1 MHIEEIILDGFKSY
15 ATRTVVSGF
24 DPRFNAITG
33 LNGSGKSNVLDAICF
48 VLGITNLSQVR
59 AANLQELV
67 YKQGQAGVTKASV
80 TIVFNNQD
88 ARSSPVGYEQYEQIS
103 VARQVVIGGRNKYLI
118 NGHTAQVSQVQNLF
132 HSVQL
137 NVNNPHFLIMQGRI
151 TKVLNMKPPEIL
163 GLIEEAAGT
172 RMYENKKQAALKT
185 MLKKEKKVDEINA
198 ILADEITP
206 TLEKLRAE
214 KTHYLKWAA
223 NNTEMERLARF
234 CVAFDFQKARDALEN
249 TAHTVARMQQAQQD
263 AADQEMQLA
272 AAGDE
277 AAREAAA
284 LQARR
289 EKEMGREFQKLKDDV
304 DKIEKERVKFTTKLA
319 HCQSSVEA
327 QARAEAA
334 GAAQRAEA
342 AQSTAKLAADVAAA
356 RQSVAQ
362 FEARFAAKEA
372 ESKECQRQI
381 QALNAG
387 MEQSGDGDASLSE
400 RLAAKQRELQ
410 ETGTAVKQTNMKLK
424 HLEETIRQ
432 KRQQLQLT
440 KDTTQSL
447 DRERAQTV
455 RELEGM
461 RRSLGEFTDRFDPRE
476 EQRLQDEVKALQL
489 KIVACER
496 EVDDASHGL
505 SSRLD
510 FKYTDPHRNFQ
521 RESVKGVLAKLVE
534 TKHEWSALALEIAAG
549 GKLYQIVVDN
559 EKIAKDILKFGRL
572 MNRVTI
578 IPLNRISRRT
588 VEPYKV
594 QKARQVAAQYGGKV
608 WEAMELIH
616 FDHAVRPAIE
626 YAFGSS
632 IICETSE
639 IAKNVTFHKD
649 IKVRTVT
656 LDGDSYDPA
665 GTLQGGS
672 APSSGAPIL
681 LKLHHLITS
690 TRALGDL
697 RHEYDGVCRALDA
710 MKQDGDRFRKMN
722 QQVELKEHEL
732 RLLDERI
739 ADSAYAQLER
749 FVAESAEQLEEGK
762 ALLVAKN
769 DAVAQLTSEVARLE
783 ADITN
788 MKQSRQSKIGVLE
801 ERFAVS
807 KKELQQLGAQ
817 RKAAEQALSELVLEA
832 ESAEQDLEGADESVA
847 GIQKEIAALR
857 KEEKKLEDK
866 VAEIQRTYT
875 AASSKLEERRSH
887 LNLYDQQLKD
897 LISKQSEL
905 AKQKSLLEIERK
917 KTEHKITRLLKD
929 ESEAK
934 HIVKKLEK
942 AHPWIETEK
951 EFFGREHTDYD
962 FQRRDP
968 ASATRRLLELKE
980 TQGALSKKINKKVMG
995 MIEKAEQEYQG
1006 LMNKRQIIENDKEKI
1021 TSVIKELDTKKNEA
1035 LETTWVKVTKD
1046 FGSIFGTLLPGTTAK
1061 LEPPTNG
1068 TILDGLQV
1076 CVAFGGVWKE
1086 SLTELSGGQRS
1097 LLALSLILSLL
1108 LFKPAPMYILDEV
1121 DAALDLSHTQ
1131 NIGQMIRSH
1140 FSHSQFIVVSLKE
1153 GMFNNANVVFRTKF
1167 VDGVSTVSRTFSL
1180 QNTNVASIPDWVA
1193 ELASPNL
1200 RLCAFGTPVCA
1211 DVSHVAKYPE
1221 FLWCEEVIY

>member
-59 AANLQELV
+59 ANNLQELV

-88 ARSSPVGYEQYEQIS
+88 AKASPVGYEQYEQIS

-163 GLIEEAAGT
+163 GMIEEAAGT
-172 RMYENKKQAALKT
+172 RMYENKKLAALKT
-185 MLKKEKKVDEINA
+185 MTKKEKKVDEINS
-198 ILADEITP
+198 ILANEITP

-223 NNTEMERLARF
+223 NNTEMERIQRF
-234 CVAFDFQKARDALEN
+234 CVAYDYQKAQDALNN
-249 TAHTVARMQQAQQD
+249 TAQHVEKMQQAQRT
-263 AADQEMQLA
+263 AKEQEAQIEQEIEKVEEEV
-272 AAGDE
+272 E
-277 AAREAAA
+277 ALHR
-284 LQARR
+284 QR
-289 EKEMGREFQKLKDDV
+289 EKEMGKEFQQLKNNV
-304 DKIEKERVKFTTKLA
+304 EKISKEVVKFTTKLK
-319 HCQSSVEA
+319 HCKASIEQHTS
-327 QARAEAA
+327 AEA
-334 GAAQRAEA
+334 GMNDQQAETELA
-342 AQSTAKLAADVAAA
+342 MAKLAKDIEKAKGEVNKIEE
-356 RQSVAQ
+356 SYT
-362 FEARFAAKEA
+362 AKEM
-372 ESKECQRQI
+372 ETNDYQRQI

-387 MEQSGDGDASLSE
+387 MDQTGDSDESLSE
-400 RLAAKQRELQ
+400 RLASKQRELQ
-410 ETGTAVKQTNMKLK
+410 ENSTAIKQINLKLK
-424 HLEETIRQ
+424 HMEESIKQ
-432 KRQQLQLT
+432 KRREIEQTSMNNRSMDEERKIKIGELEHMQRKVDQLT
-440 KDTTQSL
+440 NSFNPD
-447 DRERAQTV
+447 DE
-455 RELEGM
+455 RELH
-461 RRSLGEFTDRFDPRE
+461 DRVRK
-476 EQRLQDEVKALQL
+476 LQD
-489 KIVACER
+489 KIARGER
-496 EVDDASHGL
+496 GVDEISSGL

-510 FKYTDPHRNFQ
+510 FKYTDPYRNFN
-521 RESVKGVLAKLVE
+521 RESVLGVLVNLLE

-559 EKIAKDILKFGRL
+559 EKTAKDILKFGRL

-578 IPLNRISRRT
+578 IPLNRISRKT
-588 VEPYKV
+588 VDPRKMD
-594 QKARQVAAQYGGKV
+594 KARDVAQQQGGKV

-616 FDHAVRPAIE
+616 FKPDLLPAMQ

-639 IAKNVTFHKD
+639 LAKNVTFHRD
-649 IKVRTVT
+649 IKVKTVT

-672 APSSGAPIL
+672 APSSGIPIL
-681 LKLHHLITS
+681 LKLHQLINR
-690 TRALGDL
+690 TRELSDM
-697 RHEYDGVCRALDA
+697 RREYQDCSRSLDD
-710 MKQDGDRFRKMN
+710 MKQDSSHFRQLKH
-722 QQVELKEHEL
+722 QIELKEHEL
-732 RLLDERI
+732 HLLDERI
-739 ADSAYAQLER
+739 ADSVFAQLER
-749 FVAESAEQLEEGK
+749 DVAASEEQFVLDKE
-762 ALLVAKN
+762 LLITKKE
-769 DAVAQLTSEVARLE
+769 AVVKLTNEIKILGDDI
-783 ADITN
+783 ADL
-788 MKQSRQSKIGVLE
+788 KESRQSTIVVLEKRFAEAKKETQKIGVHLKT
-801 ERFAVS
+801 A
-807 KKELQQLGAQ
+807 QQ
-817 RKAAEQALSELVLEA
+817 ELSELVLES
-832 ESAEQDLEGADESVA
+832 ESAEQELAGNNENVA
-847 GIQKEIAALR
+847 SIQKELAVLR
-857 KEEKKLEDK
+857 KEEKKMEDRL
-866 VAEIQRTYT
+866 AEIQDTYEK
-875 AASSKLEERRSH
+875 ASKKLEERRSD
-887 LNLYDQQLKD
+887 LTLCDQQLQE
-897 LISKQSEL
+897 LSARQSALSKKRSD
-905 AKQKSLLEIERK
+905 LEIERK
-917 KTEHKITRLLKD
+917 KAEHKISRMTKD
-929 ESEAK
+929 ESDAK
-934 HIVKKLEK
+934 MTVKKLEK
-942 AHPWIETEK
+942 AHPWIATEK

-968 ASATRRLLELKE
+968 LSANRRLLELKE

-1006 LMNKRQIIENDKEKI
+1006 LMNKRHIIENDKEKI
-1021 TSVIKELDTKKNEA
+1021 TSVIKELDAKKNEA
-1035 LETTWVKVTKD
+1035 LQTTWVKVNKD
-1046 FGSIFGTLLPGTTAK
+1046 FGSIFGTLLPGTHAK
-1061 LEPPTNG
+1061 LDPPTNG

-1076 CVAFGGVWKE
+1076 RVSFGGVWKE

-1167 VDGVSTVSRTFSL
+1167 VDGVSTVSRTVPKSR
-1180 QNTNVASIPDWVA
+1180 A
-1193 ELASPNL
+1193 
-1200 RLCAFGTPVCA
+1200 R
-1211 DVSHVAKYPE
+1211 
-1221 FLWCEEVIY
+1221 

>member
-33 LNGSGKSNVLDAICF
+33 LNGSGKSNVLDSICF

-59 AANLQELV
+59 ANNLQELV

-88 ARSSPVGYEQYEQIS
+88 AKASPVGYEQYKQIS

-163 GLIEEAAGT
+163 GMIEEAAGT
-172 RMYENKKQAALKT
+172 RMYENKKLAALKT
-185 MLKKEKKVDEINA
+185 MMKKEKKVDEINN

-223 NNTEMERLARF
+223 NNTEMERLQRF
-234 CVAFDFQKARDALEN
+234 CVAYDYQKAQDALNN
-249 TAHTVARMQQAQQD
+249 TAQHVEKMQQSLKS
-263 AADQEMQLA
+263 AAEQEEQIGQEMEQVENEVDNLHQQR
-272 AAGDE
+272 D
-277 AAREAAA
+277 
-284 LQARR
+284 
-289 EKEMGREFQKLKDDV
+289 KEMGKEFQQLKDNV
-304 DKIEKERVKFTTKLA
+304 ENIGKEVVKFTTKLK
-319 HCQSSVEA
+319 HCKASIEQQVN
-327 QARAEAA
+327 AEA
-334 GAAQRAEA
+334 GMSEQRAETE
-342 AQSTAKLAADVAAA
+342 QGMAKLAKDIEKVKKKVN
-356 RQSVAQ
+356 QV
-362 FEARFAAKEA
+362 EETYT
-372 ESKECQRQI
+372 SKESETNDYQRQI

-387 MEQSGDGDASLSE
+387 MEQSGDSDESLSE
-400 RLAAKQRELQ
+400 RLASKQRELQ
-410 ETGTAVKQTNMKLK
+410 ENSTAIKQIKMKLK
-424 HLEETIRQ
+424 HMEESIKYKRREIEQTHSNNHSMDEERQHKTGELENMRH
-432 KRQQLQLT
+432 KVDQLT
-440 KDTTQSL
+440 S
-447 DRERAQTV
+447 
-455 RELEGM
+455 
-461 RRSLGEFTDRFDPRE
+461 RFNPEE
-476 EQRLQDEVKALQL
+476 EQRLHDRVRGLQD
-489 KIVACER
+489 KIHQCER
-496 EVDDASHGL
+496 EVDEISSGL

-510 FKYTDPHRNFQ
+510 FRYTDPYRNFQ
-521 RESVKGVLAKLVE
+521 RDNVKGVLANLLE
-534 TKHEWSALALEIAAG
+534 TKNEWSALALEIAAG

-559 EKIAKDILKFGRL
+559 EKTAKDILKFGRL

-578 IPLNRISRRT
+578 IPLNRISRKT
-588 VEPYKV
+588 VDPRKMD
-594 QKARQVAAQYGGKV
+594 KARQVAGQQGGKV

-616 FDHAVRPAIE
+616 FKPDLLPAME

-639 IAKNVTFHKD
+639 LAKNVTFHRD

-656 LDGDSYDPA
+656 LDGDSFDPA

-672 APSSGAPIL
+672 APSSGTPVL
-681 LKLHHLITS
+681 LKLHHLINR
-690 TRALGDL
+690 TRELSDMK
-697 RHEYDGVCRALDA
+697 REYQDASRALDD
-710 MKQDGDRFRKMN
+710 MKQDSDHFRQLKH
-722 QQVELKEHEL
+722 QIELKEHEL

-739 ADSAYAQLER
+739 ADSAFAQLER
-749 FVAESAEQLEEGK
+749 DVAASEEQYAQEKEM
-762 ALLVAKN
+762 LVAKKA
-769 DAVAQLTSEVARLE
+769 AVTQLTDEVKSLS
-783 ADITN
+783 ADIAN
-788 MKQSRQSKIGVLE
+788 LKESRQSKIGVLE
-801 ERFAVS
+801 KRFAQAKTETQKISVQL
-807 KKELQQLGAQ
+807 KNAQQ
-817 RKAAEQALSELVLEA
+817 ELSELVLES
-832 ESAEQDLEGADESVA
+832 ESAEQELASNSDSVSS
-847 GIQKEIAALR
+847 IQKELATLR
-857 KEEKKLEDK
+857 KEEEKVEGKL
-866 VAEIQRTYT
+866 AEIQGTYDQ
-875 AASSKLEERRSH
+875 ASQKLDERRS
-887 LNLYDQQLKD
+887 NLTLCDQQLKE
-897 LISKQSEL
+897 LSARQSALSK
-905 AKQKSLLEIERK
+905 KKSDLEIERK
-917 KTEHKITRLLKD
+917 KTEHKITRLVKD
-929 ESEAK
+929 ESDAK
-934 HIVKKLEK
+934 MMVKKLEK
-942 AHPWIETEK
+942 SHPWIETEK

-968 ASATRRLLELKE
+968 SSANHRLLELKE

-1006 LMNKRQIIENDKEKI
+1006 LMNKRHIIENDKEKI
-1021 TSVIKELDTKKNEA
+1021 TSVIKELDAKKNEA
-1035 LETTWVKVTKD
+1035 LKTTWVKVNKD
-1046 FGSIFGTLLPGTTAK
+1046 FGSIFGTLLPGTHAK
-1061 LEPPTNG
+1061 LDPPTNG

-1076 CVAFGGVWKE
+1076 RVSFGGVWKE

-1167 VDGVSTVSRTFSL
+1167 VDGVSTVARTVPSKSRS
-1180 QNTNVASIPDWVA
+1180 
-1193 ELASPNL
+1193 
-1200 RLCAFGTPVCA
+1200 R
-1211 DVSHVAKYPE
+1211 
-1221 FLWCEEVIY
+1221 